1 MPIFIIHNV
10 VNGGG
15 LWQIRYR
22 QAYFANSAVDYAD
35 RLSHSGQVRC
45 SAAGAGWPLD
55 FFLSC
60 MERDGHQ
67 FPVFAKDDLPGER
80 EQAENALQE
89 SLQVQLS
96 EKWFGW
102 LGVVS
107 ITPAQR
113 HLGPS

>member
-1 MPIFIIHNV
+1 
-10 VNGGG
+10 
-15 LWQIRYR
+15 
-22 QAYFANSAVDYAD
+22 
-35 RLSHSGQVRC
+35 
-45 SAAGAGWPLD
+45 
-55 FFLSC
+55 